1 MTQCSSNIGRTRV
14 SSVVKRDGDNGPA
27 STGGTRGFPVDVAVP
42 VSFRHRGGIDMAFDH
57 VPSDANDDEHN
68 CPDHHRNHHAHPP
81 DNVGWDTPD
90 AVDQADQAD
99 QNGQDGQAGG
109 QQECPS
115 HQSTEP
121 EALSRKRWVTERT
134 DDALACLARE
144 RNIAEVDMAIACT
157 PDGGTDVDSHAATIA
172 TRIGAGKVRAMQYCD
187 VGVMLH
193 RMPRIRAFCVGGVV
207 PMGHLVKIAA
217 AIIAV
222 TDDHLEEVEAKFL
235 EYLTPRRDFQ
245 ALPGI
250 RVFARHLARIVE
262 EIEPISTP
270 PDDDA
275 EQPAS
280 EGYVAD
286 RDSPGD
292 HGCVEVVL
300 RKDRLAEFDAT
311 VRAIRD
317 ARLNAGEACTLA
329 DALMHLC
336 RGDHGGANVTLN
348 VYADGGVTDEGELR
362 LWLDGAGWLPT
373 YVTKQWL
380 ERATAVRLSGD
391 SVTGG
396 YVPTEAQKAR
406 VRGRDG
412 GCRFPGCSVPADR
425 CQIDHVVNYDP
436 NLDHAGLVDNPLF
449 NTAGQGHD
457 HCSHGHG
464 DHGGCG
470 HDHDH
475 CGHAHEH
482 AGGFVAGNAANGL
495 GVTATWN
502 LQCLCQHHHNLK
514 TSRHWHAVMH
524 DDASVTWSDH
534 TGEVQATT
542 VPHGPIAHI
551 KRQTF
556 DQRAARLAKTIR
568 ADNDKRMRAAAEARE
583 AMDRAEVDAALREHA
598 RKTAKYEREME
609 EFVAGPLNSPDPVVA
624 GDARAVVDAT
634 DDGWPCTEDDTEP
647 ASVPEAPRPL
657 GPDPTVPF

>member
-1 MTQCSSNIGRTRV
+1 
-14 SSVVKRDGDNGPA
+14 
-27 STGGTRGFPVDVAVP
+27 
-42 VSFRHRGGIDMAFDH
+42 MAFDH

-68 CPDHHRNHHAHPP
+68 DPDHHRNQRTHPP
-81 DNVGWDTPD
+81 DNGGRDTPD
-90 AVDQADQAD
+90 PVDHPDQADRDSGAGD
-99 QNGQDGQAGG
+99 QQGASSPQSA
-109 QQECPS
+109 ERASP
-115 HQSTEP
+115 HQSTES
-121 EALSRKRWVTERT
+121 EALSRKRWVTERD

-193 RMPRIRAFCVGGVV
+193 RMPRIRQFCTGGVV

-222 TDDHLEEVEAKFL
+222 TDDHLEEVETRFL

-250 RVFARHLARIVE
+250 RVFARHLARIVDD
-262 EIEPISTP
+262 IEPISTP

-317 ARLNAGEACTLA
+317 TKLNAGETCTLA

-336 RGDHGGANVTLN
+336 RGDHDGANVTLN
-348 VYADGGVTDEGELR
+348 VYADGAAADEGELR
-362 LWLDGAGWLPT
+362 LWLDGGGWLPT

-412 GCRFPGCSVPADR
+412 GCRFPGCSVPADK

-436 NLDHAGLVDNPLF
+436 NLDHAAMVNNPLF

-457 HCSHGHG
+457 HCSHDHG
-464 DHGGCG
+464 DHGGCDHDHDQGDHTGCSHG
-470 HDHDH
+470 HDH
-475 CGHAHEH
+475 ER
-482 AGGFVAGNAANGL
+482 AGGVVAGNETNGL
-495 GVTATWN
+495 GATATWN

-534 TGEVQATT
+534 TGETQATT

-568 ADNDKRMRAAAEARE
+568 ANNDKRMRAAAEARE
-583 AMDRAEVDAALREHA
+583 AMDQAEVDAALREHA
-598 RKTAKYEREME
+598 RKMATYEREVE

-624 GDARAVVDAT
+624 GDARAVVNAA
-634 DDGWPCTEDDTEP
+634 DDGWPCMDDVEQCE
-647 ASVPEAPRPL
+647 VPEAPRPL

>member
-1 MTQCSSNIGRTRV
+1 
-14 SSVVKRDGDNGPA
+14 
-27 STGGTRGFPVDVAVP
+27 
-42 VSFRHRGGIDMAFDH
+42 MAFDH
-57 VPSDANDDEHN
+57 VPSEANDDEHN
-68 CPDHHRNHHAHPP
+68 CPDHHRNQHAYPP
-81 DNVGWDTPD
+81 DNVGRDTPD
-90 AVDQADQAD
+90 PVGQPDQADR
-99 QNGQDGQAGG
+99 DGGAGG
-109 QQECPS
+109 QQEASP
-115 HQSTEP
+115 HQSTES
-121 EALSRKRWVTERT
+121 EASPRKMWVTERT
-134 DDALACLARE
+134 DDALACLARG

-157 PDGGTDVDSHAATIA
+157 PDGGTDVDSHAAAIA

-193 RMPRIRAFCVGGVV
+193 RMPRIRDFCTGGVV

-222 TDDHLEEVEAKFL
+222 TDDHLPEVETRFL

-262 EIEPISTP
+262 DIEPISTP
-270 PDDDA
+270 PDDEE

-286 RDSPGD
+286 HDAPGD

-317 ARLNAGEACTLA
+317 TKLNAGETCTLA

-348 VYADGGVTDEGELR
+348 VYADGAVTDEGELR
-362 LWLDGAGWLPT
+362 LWLDGAGWLPR

-380 ERATAVRLSGD
+380 ERASSVRLSSD

-412 GCRFPGCSVPADR
+412 GCRFPGCSVPADK

-436 NLDHAGLVDNPLF
+436 NLDHAAMVDNPLF
-449 NTAGQGHD
+449 NTAG
-457 HCSHGHG
+457 HGHG
-464 DHGGCG
+464 DHGGCS
-470 HDHDH
+470 HDHERAD
-475 CGHAHEH
+475 
-482 AGGFVAGNAANGL
+482 GFVAGNAANGL
-495 GVTATWN
+495 GATATWN

-534 TGEVQATT
+534 TGETQATT

-556 DQRAARLAKTIR
+556 DQRATRLAKTIR
-568 ADNDKRMRAAAEARE
+568 ANNDKRMRAETQARE
-583 AMDRAEVDAALREHA
+583 AMDQAEVDAALREHA
-598 RKTAKYEREME
+598 RQTAKYERDMA
-609 EFVAGPLNSPDPVVA
+609 EFVAGPLNSPDPVIA
-624 GDARAVVDAT
+624 ADAQAVVDAT
-634 DDGWPCTEDDTEP
+634 DDGWPGLGDDDLDSAP
-647 ASVPEAPRPL
+647 QAPRPL

>member
-1 MTQCSSNIGRTRV
+1 
-14 SSVVKRDGDNGPA
+14 
-27 STGGTRGFPVDVAVP
+27 
-42 VSFRHRGGIDMAFDH
+42 MAFDH
-57 VPSDANDDEHN
+57 VPFDASDDEHN
-68 CPDHHRNHHAHPP
+68 CPDHHRNQHAHPP
-81 DNVGWDTPD
+81 DNGGRDTPD
-90 AVDQADQAD
+90 AVGQPDQA
-99 QNGQDGQAGG
+99 GRDGGAGG
-109 QQECPS
+109 QQEAS
-115 HQSTEP
+115 RQSSAP
-121 EALSRKRWVTERT
+121 EASSPQSAERASPHKSAGHEAEPRKRWVTEHD

-157 PDGGTDVDSHAATIA
+157 PDGGTDVDSHAAAIA

-193 RMPRIRAFCVGGVV
+193 RMPRIRDFCTGGVV

-222 TDDHLEEVEAKFL
+222 TDDHLEEVETRFL

-262 EIEPISTP
+262 DIAPISTP
-270 PDDDA
+270 PDDED
-275 EQPAS
+275 PGPVT

-286 RDSPGD
+286 RDCPGD

-380 ERATAVRLSGD
+380 ERASSVRLSGD

-412 GCRFPGCSVPADR
+412 GCRFPGCSVPADK

-436 NLDHAGLVDNPLF
+436 NLDHTTCD
-449 NTAGQGHD
+449 
-457 HCSHGHG
+457 
-464 DHGGCG
+464 
-470 HDHDH
+470 
-475 CGHAHEH
+475 HAHEH

-534 TGEVQATT
+534 TGTTQATT

-568 ADNDKRMRAAAEARE
+568 ADNDKRMRAETQARE
-583 AMDRAEVDAALREHA
+583 AMEKAEVDAALRDHA
-598 RKTAKYEREME
+598 RQTAKYEREME
-609 EFVAGPLNSPDPVVA
+609 EFVAGPLNSTDPVVA
-624 GDARAVVDAT
+624 GDARAVVDAA